1 MEILIGVVTV
11 GFGVVALLIYAGAT
25 DTRNVLERIEIR
37 LKAIEE
43 TLDRPYGQGGPGAI
57 ELLKDISR
65 GLDSDGYSYAGKAI
79 EKLEAIEGGLNTDE
93 VISGLRAIEFAVGNA
108 HRLRPSRSPPI
119 YAQGV
124 ALGHPRGAG
133 PGDST
138 RVTIHRPAGR
148 RSAGLC

>member
-65 GLDSDGYSYAGKAI
+65 GLDPGGYSYAGKAI
-79 EKLEAIEGGLNTDE
+79 EKLEAIEGGLKSIEKGLNTDE
-93 VISGLRAIEFAVGNA
+93 VVSGLRAIEFAVEK
-108 HRLRPSRSPPI
+108 S
-119 YAQGV
+119 Y
-124 ALGHPRGAG
+124 
-133 PGDST
+133 
-138 RVTIHRPAGR
+138 R
-148 RSAGLC
+148 R